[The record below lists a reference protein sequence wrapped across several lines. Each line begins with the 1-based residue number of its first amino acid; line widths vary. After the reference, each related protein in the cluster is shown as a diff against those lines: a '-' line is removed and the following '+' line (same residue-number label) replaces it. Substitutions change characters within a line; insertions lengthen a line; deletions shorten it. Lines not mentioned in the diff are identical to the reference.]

1 MDQAE
6 KKETFLRF
14 IILQKLIL
22 GPLEIALSLG
32 ILSLLN
38 NDMEAFALGV
48 AGFFNLDID
57 NLYVSAAIEKVGM
70 MEDSTILGISI
81 GMFLLGS
88 LVLVEGW
95 GLHLRR
101 RWAEW
106 LTVVA
111 TALFI
116 PFEVY
121 EIIVKVTPVKVGALV
136 LNCAIVWYLAKHKE
150 LFWSKRQLHA
160 QDVKTPSG

>member
-1 MDQAE
+1 MK
-6 KKETFLRF
+6 KKETFLKF
-14 IILQKLIL
+14 IIVEKMVL
-22 GPLEIALSLG
+22 GVVEIVLSIGL
-32 ILSLLN
+32 LSLLN
-38 NDMEAFALGV
+38 NDMEAFAFKF

-57 NLYVSAAIEKVGM
+57 NYYVSAAIEEVAM
-70 MEDSTILGISI
+70 MEGDTILGISI
-81 GMFLLGS
+81 GVFLLGV

-106 LTVVA
+106 LTVIA

-121 EIIVKVTPVKVGALV
+121 EVILRVTPLKVGALA
-136 LNCAIVWYLAKHKE
+136 LNCAIVWYLAKHRE
-150 LFWSKRQLHA
+150 LFKSKRQA
-160 QDVKTPSG
+160 EIS